1 MVGDVLMRHGRRCPY
16 EWRLMRV
23 YRAKHG
29 CVHAADGRLCLLE
42 HHLPRRRESRESDTQ
57 ELTGLGISYLE
68 RLPDDEC

>member
-1 MVGDVLMRHGRRCPY
+1 
-16 EWRLMRV
+16 MRV
-23 YRAKHG
+23 YRAKHRG
-29 CVHAADGRLCLLE
+29 VAADGRLCLLE